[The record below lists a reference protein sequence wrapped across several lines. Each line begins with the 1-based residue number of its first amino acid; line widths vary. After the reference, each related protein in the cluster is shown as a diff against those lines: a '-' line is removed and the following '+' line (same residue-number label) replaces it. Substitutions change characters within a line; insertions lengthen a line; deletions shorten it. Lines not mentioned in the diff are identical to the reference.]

1 MGIYENA
8 GEEEGS
14 DPLKNPFSELGRSCI
29 TLANAMNEMAARINC
44 QEDRT
49 TSTTTDHE
57 ESDRHDRVSI

>member
-14 DPLKNPFSELGRSCI
+14 DLLKNPFFELGKSCMA
-29 TLANAMNEMAARINC
+29 LASAMNEMAARINC

-49 TSTTTDHE
+49 TSTTTDSK